1 MDKKVLVDKIKEAEE
16 YRQQNPTSTPGYGF
30 DGSLPLSVSGN
41 RVEVEFYCNE
51 CKHYIYIKINTGLE
65 GNHIIHCPICDHE
78 HFRVVV
84 NGIITSDRHDKGKAI
99 VDEIVPMKSAAVPV
113 DQRRQRGAVAV
124 LREMEA
130 CGLLK

>member
-1 MDKKVLVDKIKEAEE
+1 MERSRLIETVKQAENHAIE
-16 YRQQNPTSTPGYGF
+16 KPTEPPLWIDSAVPVAF
-30 DGSLPLSVSGN
+30 DG
-41 RVEVEFYCNE
+41 RKVEVEFYCSM

-65 GNHIIHCPICDHE
+65 GNHIMHCPVCDHE

-99 VDEIVPMKSAAVPV
+99 VDEIICTKAAAVPA
-113 DQRRQRGAVAV
+113 DQRRVRGNISVI
-124 LREMEA
+124 REMEA